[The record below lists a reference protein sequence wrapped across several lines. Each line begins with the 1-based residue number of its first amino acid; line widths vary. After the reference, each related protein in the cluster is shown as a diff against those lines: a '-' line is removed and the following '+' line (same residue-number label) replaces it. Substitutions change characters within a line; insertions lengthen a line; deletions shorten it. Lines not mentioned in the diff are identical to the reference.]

1 MVSFV
6 LACVYLQTYALI
18 RSAMCNLPSRLRY
31 YIHSSYWETN
41 DLTPQ
46 QIGSR
51 MAEFAIGSLS
61 SMAAFNP
68 PSPIPGTVPILGYHL
83 HVVWKYVIALAACI
97 CGAHFALVGLMLW
110 ISRPIVVA
118 GDSNLAVA
126 RLLETLVG
134 RLGGRG
140 SLLDGKEVAEA
151 IKGQGIGDDRVVY
164 GIKEFSRDG
173 EEAERALELSGNV
186 QVRNSLIDGR
196 FPKGRYR

>member
-1 MVSFV
+1 MRNLSFR
-6 LACVYLQTYALI
+6 LTYYF
-18 RSAMCNLPSRLRY
+18 N
-31 YIHSSYWETN
+31 SSYWETN

-68 PSPIPGTVPILGYHL
+68 LSPILGTVPKLGYHL
-83 HVVWKYVIALAACI
+83 HVVWNYVIALAACI

-140 SLLDGKEVAEA
+140 SLLDGKEIAEA
-151 IKGQGIGDDRVVY
+151 VKGQGLGDDRVVY
-164 GIKEFSRDG
+164 GIKEFSRGAEG
-173 EEAERALELSGNV
+173 EEGWRALELSGDV
-186 QVRNSLIDGR
+186 EVRNNLINGR
-196 FPKGRYR
+196 FLAGRYW